1 MDFDVTAIRDKPNKR
16 SENDIAKSTKTIQ
29 KNNRQESYCGLPKT
43 ALTNT
48 ISGSGL
54 QNLAID
60 IRRNMSQPT
69 SESRVQVGIRIRP
82 LTAKEINQGG
92 KNSLVVTPPSIK
104 IAQRPFTYDTVFDTT
119 VGQAELYDSVATPL
133 LQGFADGYNATVR
146 KVNFF
151 DLVSSISICI

>member
-1 MDFDVTAIRDKPNKR
+1 MYGSMDFDVTWYGHPRQTKQTKR
-16 SENDIAKSTKTIQ
+16 NNIAKST
-29 KNNRQESYCGLPKT
+29 ESNPGKQPSRLVPYCGLPKT
-43 ALTNT
+43 AFTNT

-54 QNLAID
+54 HKLAID

-69 SESRVQVGIRIRP
+69 SESNVRVGIRIRP

-104 IAQRPFTYDTVFDTT
+104 IAQRPFTYDTVFDSN

-146 KVNFF
+146 KVNLF
-151 DLVSSISICI
+151 